1 MTALTEARHAAEFI
15 ISEANGH
22 RSRANGTLVSGQ
34 DLAAGTVVMDNGS
47 GKLTVYTA
55 GDATDG
61 GTQEAAGILIYAV
74 DASGGDVACSYIA
87 RDAEVNKNLIT
98 YPNTLT
104 DNSDETN
111 TITSLGYIGIIVRS

>member
-22 RSRANGTLVSGQ
+22 RSRQNGTLVSGQ
-34 DLAAGTVVMDNGS
+34 DLIAGTVVMDNGS

-61 GTQEAAGILIYAV
+61 GTSEAAGILIYAG
-74 DASGGDVACSYIA
+74 DASGGDIAVSYIA

-98 YPNTLT
+98 YPNSLT

-111 TITSLGYIGIIVRS
+111 TITSLGYLGIIVRA